1 MSNSKEFNTRK
12 MVINAILL
20 AIGVILR
27 YFTPASIGIQ
37 MDLSLAMLF
46 IIIVINDDY
55 KSVLISGIISGIFA
69 ALTTKTPNG
78 QIPIFIEK
86 LITSNVL
93 FLLLMPLRNKLN
105 EKVQIILLMFF
116 GTILSGSTFIL
127 ILSAMSNLTK
137 TFGVMFIGVVIPA
150 AIANSIIGFLLYGI
164 VKTSLKRINMSLT

>member
-55 KSVLISGIISGIFA
+55 KSVLISGIIFA